1 MGFSDLT
8 GGLSMLDIVR
18 LAQLFD
24 VNIAAPVNGDALVY
38 NSATGRWVNGS
49 TIPGGGPFVPYTG
62 ATADVDLGA
71 RNLKMPSGVIQDALS
86 TSSLSPN
93 ARQLYNESGTT
104 VAQWGSYGGY
114 LFLNAGLSTDNII
127 DSTGGSA
134 IGVGIK
140 SLLDGASTSLSWF
153 NRITYDT
160 SGVDSINWEFRR
172 LLDSSANTSVDY
184 SNKELISGGA
194 SSLSWSGRIAYDG
207 VGVASLSWGG
217 RELSN
222 SLGRTVYSYELNLMY
237 AFSGVQHAVIDVG
250 SQILYDIADQS
261 SIRWSTRDMYAS
273 DGSTVLAN
281 YTNSTGMRFYGT
293 VGAGFSSASFTP
305 SARIHAHSL
314 TGIATYQKTTN
325 SATGALSTDG
335 FDVGVS
341 STGVAEIRQRENL
354 DMAFYTND
362 ILRGSVTSAGN
373 LLWSGGTI
381 LPRTGS
387 TTAGTEPLRYTSGA
401 LLTAATVGT
410 QEFLTDKMYTTIT
423 TGAARKEYTLNDAA
437 LTAGNLPVI
446 TTNGRLTNS
455 AATGYAKLAAGA
467 LSSVTVIPSAD
478 GGTGLSTG
486 TPGSI
491 IQHTGSVWAR
501 LDAVSPGSYLR
512 TNGTNTALTWS
523 TLKLPNTAGTGR
535 IVYATT
541 ADTWGDSANLVFDG
555 TTLSLVGSAS
565 ILSAT
570 ANQLK
575 VGYDASNFF
584 TAVTSA
590 AGVTTLA
597 ASSGGSFSFS
607 NAIAYPTALLSVSTT
622 LTNLHY
628 TVRVDATGA
637 ARIITLPA
645 ASGCTGR
652 IYNIKKI
659 DSSANTVTIDGNAS
673 ETIDGALTVVI
684 SVRYQNVQIQS
695 NGTGWDIL

>member
-1 MGFSDLT
+1 MGMGVIELLS
-8 GGLSMLDIVR
+8 GLASR
-18 LAQLFD
+18 
-24 VNIAAPVNGDALVY
+24 
-38 NSATGRWVNGS
+38 
-49 TIPGGGPFVPYTG
+49 FVPYTG
-62 ATADVDLGA
+62 ATADLNLGA

-134 IGVGIK
+134 IGVGNK
-140 SLLDGASTSLSWF
+140 SLIDGASTSLSWSS
-153 NRITYDT
+153 RITYDT

-184 SNKELISGGA
+184 SNYQLISGGA

-250 SQILYDIADQS
+250 NQILYDIADQS

-335 FDVGVS
+335 FDVGIS
-341 STGVAEIRQRENL
+341 STGVAEIRQREAL
-354 DMAFYTND
+354 AMELYTSNT
-362 ILRGSVTSAGN
+362 LRMTVSSTGGFIFAHDTQVADFTNSTGRNIRFSSGNITPLTNNVSVLGGTSNMFSQMYSTTYFAGLGAVGTPTYTFNGDTNTGIYSAGADIIN
-373 LLWSGGTI
+373 VATAGVERLRIDASGNSGFGTGA
-381 LPRTGS
+381 LVSARVHSTS
-387 TTAGTEPLRYTSGA
+387 TTEQLRLSYDTSNYCS
-401 LLTAATVGT
+401 TTV
-410 QEFLTDKMYTTIT
+410 
-423 TGAARKEYTLNDAA
+423 
-437 LTAGNLPVI
+437 
-446 TTNGRLTNS
+446 S
-455 AATGYAKLAAGA
+455 
-467 LSSVTVIPSAD
+467 
-478 GGTGLSTG
+478 STG
-486 TPGSI
+486 VVT
-491 IQHTGSVWAR
+491 
-501 LDAVSPGSYLR
+501 LDAV
-512 TNGTNTALTWS
+512 
-523 TLKLPNTAGTGR
+523 GTGASF
-535 IVYATT
+535 IFSDAISFPTT
-541 ADTWGDSANLVFDG
+541 TISAN
-555 TTLSLVGSAS
+555 TTLGGANY
-565 ILSAT
+565 T
-570 ANQLK
+570 A
-575 VGYDASNFF
+575 
-584 TAVTSA
+584 
-590 AGVTTLA
+590 
-597 ASSGGSFSFS
+597 
-607 NAIAYPTALLSVSTT
+607 
-622 LTNLHY
+622 
-628 TVRVDATGA
+628 RVDATGA

-659 DSSANTVTIDGNAS
+659 DASANTVTIDGNAS
-673 ETIDGALTVVI
+673 ETIDGALTVII